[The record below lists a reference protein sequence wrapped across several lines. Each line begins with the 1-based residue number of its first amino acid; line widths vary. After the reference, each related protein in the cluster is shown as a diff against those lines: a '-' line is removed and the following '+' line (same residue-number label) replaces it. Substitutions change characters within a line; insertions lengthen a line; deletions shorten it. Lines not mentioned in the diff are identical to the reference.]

1 MSYYLQ
7 QLFQILIDPEYTTIT
22 MYDSP
27 KLGESFVVVSV
38 YAFVTSLDSFLTG
51 YLRTDT
57 LSIGL
62 VSFLVSGLTTY
73 LLWVVLAMI
82 FHSVADLIGGLGEF
96 PNALGFVGLG
106 TAPLIFTSFISL
118 ILNLVMVLFDP
129 ENRDPVFSM
138 VTLILT
144 LIGMAW
150 GAPGVICYF
159 GMKNA
164 EKLHPIKAFLVTFIL
179 FVSLTLLVLVKSGIL

>member
-1 MSYYLQ
+1 MYYYLQ
-7 QLFQILIDPEYTTIT
+7 QLFQILTDPEYTTVT

-27 KLGESFVVVSV
+27 KLGESFIVVSI
-38 YAFVTSLDSFLTG
+38 YAFITSLDSFFTG

-57 LSIGL
+57 ISIGY
-62 VSFLVSGLTTY
+62 VSFLVSALTTY

-82 FHSVADLIGGLGEF
+82 FHAVADLLGGLGEF

-106 TAPLIFTSFISL
+106 TAPLIFTSSISL
-118 ILNLVMVLFDP
+118 VINLFALLAFPDEADP
-129 ENRDPVFSM
+129 IFPMISTF
-138 VTLILT
+138 LT

-150 GAPGVICYF
+150 GTPGVICYF

-164 EKLHPIKAFLVTFIL
+164 EKLHSTKAFLVTFVL
-179 FVSLTLLVLVKSGIL
+179 FVSLALLMLVKSGIL

>member
-1 MSYYLQ
+1 MYYYLQ
-7 QLFQILIDPEYTTIT
+7 QLIQILIDPEYTTIT
-22 MYDSP
+22 MYESP
-27 KLGESFVVVSV
+27 RIGESFIVVSV
-38 YAFVTSLDSFLTG
+38 YAFITSLDSFFTG

-57 LSIGL
+57 LSIGYI
-62 VSFLVSGLTTY
+62 SFLISAMTTY

-82 FHSVADLIGGLGEF
+82 FHSVADLLGGLGEF

-118 ILNLVMVLFDP
+118 VLNLFMLLVFPDDADPIFPMISLF
-129 ENRDPVFSM
+129 
-138 VTLILT
+138 LT

-150 GAPGVICYF
+150 GTPGVICYF

-164 EKLHPIKAFLVTFIL
+164 EKLHPIKAFLVTFVV
-179 FVSLTLLVLVKSGIL
+179 FVSLALLVLFKSGIL

>member
-1 MSYYLQ
+1 MYYYLQ
-7 QLFQILIDPEYTTIT
+7 QLFQILTDPEYTTIT
-22 MYDSP
+22 MYESP
-27 KLGESFVVVSV
+27 RIGESFIVVSV

-57 LSIGL
+57 LSIGFI
-62 VSFLVSGLTTY
+62 SFLISAMSTY
-73 LLWVVLAMI
+73 LLWVVLAMM
-82 FHSVADLIGGLGEF
+82 FHAVADLLGGLGEF

-118 ILNLVMVLFDP
+118 LINLVMVLVFPTDA
-129 ENRDPVFSM
+129 DPVFPM
-138 VTLILT
+138 ITLFLT

-150 GAPGVICYF
+150 GTPGVICYF

-164 EKLHPIKAFLVTFIL
+164 EKLHPIKAFLVTFAL
-179 FVSLTLLVLVKSGIL
+179 FISLALLVLVKSGIL

>member
-1 MSYYLQ
+1 MYYYLQ
-7 QLFQILIDPEYTTIT
+7 QLFQILTDPEYTTIT
-22 MYDSP
+22 MYESP
-27 KLGESFVVVSV
+27 KIGESFIVVSL

-57 LSIGL
+57 LSIGFI
-62 VSFLVSGLTTY
+62 SFLISAMSTY
-73 LLWVVLAMI
+73 LLWVVLAMM
-82 FHSVADLIGGLGEF
+82 FHAVADLLGGLGEF

-118 ILNLVMVLFDP
+118 LINLVMVLVFPTDA
-129 ENRDPVFSM
+129 DPVFPM
-138 VTLILT
+138 ITLFLT

-150 GAPGVICYF
+150 GTPGVICYF

-164 EKLHPIKAFLVTFIL
+164 EKLHPIKAFLVTFAL
-179 FVSLTLLVLVKSGIL
+179 FISLALLVLVKSGIL

>member
-1 MSYYLQ
+1 MYYYLQ

-22 MYDSP
+22 MYESP
-27 KLGESFVVVSV
+27 KIGQSFLVVSL
-38 YAFVTSLDSFLTG
+38 YAFITSLDSFLTG

-57 LSIGL
+57 ISIGYI
-62 VSFLVSGLTTY
+62 SFLISALSTY

-82 FHSVADLIGGLGEF
+82 FHVVADLLGGLGEF

-106 TAPLIFTSFISL
+106 TAPLIFTSFMSL
-118 ILNLVMVLFDP
+118 IINLVMLLAFPDEADP
-129 ENRDPVFSM
+129 IFPM
-138 VTLILT
+138 ITLILT

-150 GAPGVICYF
+150 GTPGVICYF

-164 EKLHPIKAFLVTFIL
+164 EKLHPIKAFLVTFVL
-179 FVSLTLLVLVKSGIL
+179 FVSLALLVLVKSGIL